1 MECCYDNC
9 KAKNHENHIV
19 KYGFRDG
26 IQRYKC
32 LNCNRTFVKP
42 SDKKQKSLTEN
53 EKCLIDKMLDDSIAL
68 FKDMHTQKKQIEVSS
83 RFDKILSK
91 INDLKHE
98 EADR

>member
-9 KAKNHENHIV
+9 KAENHENHIA

-53 EKCLIDKMLDDSIAL
+53 EKHLIDKMLDDSIAYRAIARCL
-68 FKDMHTQKKQIEVSS
+68 NRALSTIQRYAYSKKN
-83 RFDKILSK
+83 K
-91 INDLKHE
+91 
-98 EADR
+98 